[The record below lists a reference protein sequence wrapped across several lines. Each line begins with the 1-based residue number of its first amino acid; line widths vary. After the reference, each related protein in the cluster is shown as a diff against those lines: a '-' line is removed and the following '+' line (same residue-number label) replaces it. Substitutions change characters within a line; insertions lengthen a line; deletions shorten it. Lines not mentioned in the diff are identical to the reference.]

1 MPALLVAL
9 IVVVFLLVTLGAV
22 LLLSRLARSQADSAR
37 AARTDDVK
45 S

>member
-9 IVVVFLLVTLGAV
+9 IVVIFLLVTLGAV
-22 LLLSRLARSQADSAR
+22 LLLSRLARSKADSAR
-37 AARTDDVK
+37 ATRTDDVK